1 MHLVVQAEDEEL
13 GAVVEDVADKDDQH
27 GSYDALIAVEAEP
40 PFDHCAVGPQVGPVA
55 LAPPGVVHGV
65 ASVWLRW

>member
-1 MHLVVQAEDEEL
+1 MVVQAEDEEL

-27 GSYDALIAVEAEP
+27 GSYDALITVEAEP
-40 PFDHCAVGPQVGPVA
+40 PLDHCAVGPQDGPVA
-55 LAPPGVVHGV
+55 LAPPGVVLGV